1 MMLIFAIVVM
11 KIISGVI
18 NYYLVVLL
26 LILIIHVAMESNRP
40 ADIIS
45 VPERC
50 MVIQAT

>member
-1 MMLIFAIVVM
+1 MMLIIAIVVM

-18 NYYLVVLL
+18 NYYLVV
-26 LILIIHVAMESNRP
+26 HVAMESNRP

-50 MVIQAT
+50 MVIQVT